1 MEEHNSVIQ
10 KYRLLIAIL
19 IFAILTILYSIWS
32 DCKNIYEWFVNLY
45 PELTGAII
53 IYLLLSF
60 ENRFFLKGL
69 KGSYEK
75 NIKEPE
81 SKIVLSFWEKI
92 IDKPTD
98 VYIGRNKEDQAL
110 SWTDL
115 DAVDLFRKI
124 LQNQQKL
131 NLKHLNKIDENINYS
146 KTNIISIGGPK
157 RNNISKEI
165 MSKFKGKILYE
176 FASNDNEN
184 FQINKG
190 AIVISNSVDKDYALF
205 YYSKQQNINWTV
217 FSGLTKYSTIACLE
231 TMLEESFIKDIALKL
246 NENYSFVE
254 VLFSFD
260 ILGEQRINPKILDT
274 NYK

>member
-231 TMLEESFIKDIALKL
+231 TMLEESFIKDIA
-246 NENYSFVE
+246 
-254 VLFSFD
+254 
-260 ILGEQRINPKILDT
+260 P
-274 NYK
+274 